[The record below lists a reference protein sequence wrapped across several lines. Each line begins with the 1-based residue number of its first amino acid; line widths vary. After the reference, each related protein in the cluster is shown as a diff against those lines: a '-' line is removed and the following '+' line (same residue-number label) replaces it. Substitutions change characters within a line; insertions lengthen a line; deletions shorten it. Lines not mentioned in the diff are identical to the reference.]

1 MDYISDG
8 EKKEAVIAKPPQ
20 PPNVPKNRMCAL
32 EQAREVTL
40 KRVAKRGKQLT
51 TQESS

>member
-20 PPNVPKNRMCAL
+20 PPNVPKNVCVRWN
-32 EQAREVTL
+32 RP
-40 KRVAKRGKQLT
+40 GK
-51 TQESS
+51 